1 VQLLAAVESA
11 LKICVAAFCS
21 CGSQFVFLTVV
32 VFPGVA
38 VAIAI
43 AVAVAV
49 AVAVGAWWCGI
60 CSAERQLT
68 AVSDLIA
75 LTPFI

>member
-43 AVAVAV
+43 VVAV

-60 CSAERQLT
+60 CSDERQLT

>member
-1 VQLLAAVESA
+1 VESA

-49 AVAVGAWWCGI
+49 AVGAWWCGI

>member
-1 VQLLAAVESA
+1 VQLLAAVDSA

-49 AVAVGAWWCGI
+49 GAWWCGI

>member
-1 VQLLAAVESA
+1 
-11 LKICVAAFCS
+11 
-21 CGSQFVFLTVV
+21 VFLTVV

-49 AVAVGAWWCGI
+49 AVGAWWCGI
-60 CSAERQLT
+60 CSDERQLT

>member
-49 AVAVGAWWCGI
+49 AVGAWWCGI